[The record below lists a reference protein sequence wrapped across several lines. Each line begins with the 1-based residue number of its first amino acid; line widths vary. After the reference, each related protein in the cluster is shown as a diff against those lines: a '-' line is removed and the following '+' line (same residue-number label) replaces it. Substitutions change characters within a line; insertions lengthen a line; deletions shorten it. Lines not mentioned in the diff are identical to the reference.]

1 MSQRQESDDNGSY
14 VMLDKGLSTPE
25 REKSLYEYLKKIR
38 SSKINVMPI
47 NEINNKSFLLTLSIE
62 FGLLQKMGLEKANTK
77 SMVPERVMHTI
88 KIINRE
94 CIPHL
99 HNIITSIQIPAR
111 LNQDQYL
118 NNELGDLQHF
128 VKRLI
133 TILQTREV
141 VEDDSL
147 NYMMEE
153 V

>member
-1 MSQRQESDDNGSY
+1 
-14 VMLDKGLSTPE
+14 
-25 REKSLYEYLKKIR
+25 
-38 SSKINVMPI
+38 MPI

-77 SMVPERVMHTI
+77 STVPERVMHTI

-99 HNIITSIQIPAR
+99 HNIITSIQIPAH

-118 NNELGDLQHF
+118 KNELGDLQHF

-153 V
+153 VSQSFVNIREHIRDSEKPPVRFNGVKGVLGPYFSKTEEPGY